1 MLWIISEEIQSRIAF
16 HVLAI
21 WYIQAKGKF
30 HIIPM
35 LRDMFH
41 DLELEDDCAEVID
54 RFPGVVDI
62 VNKNFPSKI
71 KMGTKALEKGKK
83 SKTAASQSN
92 CSSISPLHPIRENG
106 EITDMEEQMPEL
118 VDISDNE
125 ISSVRENQQG
135 SITEN
140 QSVNVTF
147 EDENS
152 RITPPNPQVLM
163 KNLQK
168 E

>member
-1 MLWIISEEIQSRIAF
+1 
-16 HVLAI
+16 
-21 WYIQAKGKF
+21 
-30 HIIPM
+30 M

-54 RFPGVVDI
+54 RFPGVVDM
-62 VNKNFPSKI
+62 VNNSKQNFPSKM
-71 KMGTKALEKGKK
+71 KMETKALEKGKK

-92 CSSISPLHPIRENG
+92 CSSMYPLHPIRENG
-106 EITDMEEQMPEL
+106 GDNGYGRTDAEL

-125 ISSVRENQQG
+125 ISSMRENQQG
-135 SITEN
+135 STTEN
-140 QSVNVTF
+140 PSVNVTF

-152 RITPPNPQVLM
+152 RNTPPNPQVLIKNL

-168 E
+168 K

>member
-1 MLWIISEEIQSRIAF
+1 
-16 HVLAI
+16 
-21 WYIQAKGKF
+21 
-30 HIIPM
+30 M

-62 VNKNFPSKI
+62 VNNSKQNFPSKI

-83 SKTAASQSN
+83 SKLLPAKATVLP
-92 CSSISPLHPIRENG
+92 CTLYMLLGKWGDI
-106 EITDMEEQMPEL
+106 EEQMPEL

-125 ISSVRENQQG
+125 ISSMRENQQE
-135 SITEN
+135 STTEN

-152 RITPPNPQVLM
+152 RNTPPNPQVLM
-163 KNLQK
+163 KNLKNLQK
-168 E
+168 K

>member
-1 MLWIISEEIQSRIAF
+1 
-16 HVLAI
+16 
-21 WYIQAKGKF
+21 
-30 HIIPM
+30 M

-54 RFPGVVDI
+54 RFPGLVVDE
-62 VNKNFPSKI
+62 VNKNKQNFPSKI
-71 KMGTKALEKGKK
+71 KMGTKALGKGKK

-92 CSSISPLHPIRENG
+92 CSSMNPLHPIKESG
-106 EITDMEEQMPEL
+106 EIMDIEEQMPEL

-125 ISSVRENQQG
+125 ISSMRENQQG
-135 SITEN
+135 STTEN

-152 RITPPNPQVLM
+152 RNTPPNPQVLM

-168 E
+168 K